1 MKIREDSWHF
11 RLYVFMSQ
19 WNAAWRGNNDYLD
32 HPQISSFGIGLCPY
46 MRMILIWGPLAI
58 LSNVFPIAAVI
69 GSLVAFPGSVAGTSG
84 IFWLFGWIAGFVGAI
99 FALGWIKNWQDERQ
113 ESREISQL
121 IKQDPN
127 YVEPESFWKLIK
139 DYVKSAKTKVCPVLE
154 LEE

>member
-1 MKIREDSWHF
+1 
-11 RLYVFMSQ
+11 
-19 WNAAWRGNNDYLD
+19 
-32 HPQISSFGIGLCPY
+32 
-46 MRMILIWGPLAI
+46 
-58 LSNVFPIAAVI
+58 
-69 GSLVAFPGSVAGTSG
+69 
-84 IFWLFGWIAGFVGAI
+84 LFGWIAGFVGAI